1 MLPDEDQKKINV
13 EIWFKNFYKK
23 VALIEKF
30 LPHGVI
36 NKELQYLKLN
46 STKLDLKIKFNLPRI
61 FWIILNQANLL
72 NVNKL
77 N

>member
-1 MLPDEDQKKINV
+1 MLPDENQKKINV
-13 EIWFKNFYKK
+13 EISFKIFCKK
-23 VALIEKF
+23 EAF